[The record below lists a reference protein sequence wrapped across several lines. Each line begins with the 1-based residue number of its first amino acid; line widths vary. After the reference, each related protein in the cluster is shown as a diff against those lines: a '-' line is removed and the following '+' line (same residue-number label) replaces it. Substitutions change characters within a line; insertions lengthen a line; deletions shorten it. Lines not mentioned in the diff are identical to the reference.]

1 MSEKKNR
8 AILFAN
14 WPVGL
19 PKLDHDFQLVETT
32 LPSLQ
37 DGEILVKTLFL
48 SVDPYMRGRMKNVK
62 SYSAS
67 FEIGKPIYGGGV
79 GEVIES
85 KNETYAVGDIIT
97 GFLHWA
103 DYNVFTKAQTS
114 SIHGKIPKNFPFPL
128 SYNIGVLGMP
138 GMTAYFGFLEICD
151 PKPGETLVV
160 SGAAGAVGFLVGQIG
175 KIKGCRV
182 IGIAGTDEKVKLLE
196 SAGFDVGINYKIG
209 DRNKTTE
216 EIFSDIKNAA
226 PNGVDMYFDNVGGDI
241 SSAVYQNIN
250 RFGRV
255 SLCGNI
261 SNYNLTDGP
270 KGPNHDWIFIT
281 RSVKL
286 QGFIVTQWA
295 NKYPEGMKQMLEW
308 LKEGKIK
315 YEETIRHGLENTPK
329 ALLEM
334 FAGENIGKMVVKL
347 A

>member
-1 MSEKKNR
+1 
-8 AILFAN
+8 
-14 WPVGL
+14 
-19 PKLDHDFQLVETT
+19 
-32 LPSLQ
+32 
-37 DGEILVKTLFL
+37 
-48 SVDPYMRGRMKNVK
+48 VK

-67 FEIGKPIYGGGV
+67 FEIGKPINGGGV

-97 GFLHWA
+97 GFFNWQ
-103 DYNVFTKAQTS
+103 DYNVLTKAQTS
-114 SIHGKIPKNFPFPL
+114 SLPGKIPKGFPFPL

-138 GMTAYFGFLEICD
+138 GMTAYLGMSEICD

-160 SGAAGAVGFLVGQIG
+160 SGAAGAVGYLVGQIG
-175 KIKGCRV
+175 KIRGCRV
-182 IGIAGTDEKVKLLE
+182 IGLAGSDEKIKLLQ
-196 SAGFDVGINYKIG
+196 SVGFDVGINYK
-209 DRNKTTE
+209 TTTDMVSA
-216 EIFSDIKNAA
+216 IRNAA
-226 PNGVDMYFDNVGGDI
+226 PNGVDMYFENVGGAI

-255 SLCGNI
+255 ALCGNI
-261 SNYNLTDGP
+261 SNYNATELPT
-270 KGPNHDWIFIT
+270 GPNHDTIFIT

-286 QGFIVTQWA
+286 QGFIVSQWIS
-295 NKYPEGMKQMLEW
+295 KFPEGMKQMTEW

-329 ALLEM
+329 ALLEI

>member
-1 MSEKKNR
+1 
-8 AILFAN
+8 
-14 WPVGL
+14 
-19 PKLDHDFQLVETT
+19 
-32 LPSLQ
+32 
-37 DGEILVKTLFL
+37 
-48 SVDPYMRGRMKNVK
+48 MRGRMKNIK
-62 SYSAS
+62 SYSPP

-79 GEVIES
+79 GEVIQS
-85 KNETYAVGDIIT
+85 KNEKYSVGDIVV
-97 GFLHWA
+97 GFLFWQ
-103 DYNVFTKAQTS
+103 DYSILTKNEIGNLQ
-114 SIHGKIPKNFPFPL
+114 GKVPKDFPFPL

-182 IGIAGTDEKVKLLE
+182 IGIAGSDDKVKLLE
-196 SAGFDVGINYKIG
+196 SVGFDVGINYK
-209 DRNKTTE
+209 TTTDMTSA
-216 EIFSDIKNAA
+216 IRNAA
-226 PNGVDMYFDNVGGDI
+226 PNGVDMYFENVGGSI

-250 RFGRV
+250 RFARV

-261 SNYNLTDGP
+261 SNYNATELP
-270 KGPNHDWIFIT
+270 VGPNHDWIFIT

-295 NKYPEGMKQMLEW
+295 NKYPEGIKQMVQW

-329 ALLEM
+329 ALLEL
-334 FAGENIGKMVVKL
+334 FSGENTGKMVVKL
-347 A
+347 